1 MAYNKIPISVLPECS
16 TTDGLQTLGIDAQG
30 QSVRIPFG
38 AILAGKATKTD
49 INFVKDLGDF
59 ETEADGDAATLD
71 TSLNTNTRQRLFLYR
86 FKGPT
91 PSGVQI
97 YHSRVILNSYNAGT
111 NSSGTTARF
120 DITQFKFA
128 HDGTVMTRTIT
139 GVNWSAES
147 RGGSTQWRRITLNS
161 SDLSAVGGYS
171 VVGGVMHMGHFNN
184 LDAALTVAARSDISG
199 ARGVNILRF
208 TYQGAAGVVSAFIH
222 QTIKGDDVAVQY
234 IFDRGTVKV
243 RCVTGASPNNTN
255 GTAVVDDE
263 TTWAHRIA
271 WNGNDI
277 LLTGYEPYGGS
288 APVLSTITG
297 VAKTSQLPTPQS
309 KRTATAEDKMFV
321 YCVDN
326 PQSKQSVLNAPD
338 TLLRQTGGKLKLQKG
353 IWNPNGASVYYTAN
367 EVPCATTG
375 ADGAMAKE
383 VFNRLGGAGDDAPR
397 IYVSST
403 ATTEVTITYPNWALG
418 GTRTFTIGQATS
430 ARAGVMSKDDKLKLD
445 ALMPIIYGRSDN
457 TKRAINSALFAL
469 GANATDAEI
478 KAALTEYATKA
489 VLTRQEL
496 EQCAASGCT
505 LWDEQTQAQVH
516 VTHNGGG
523 FFNFVELSQVH
534 YGELPHLRFVG
545 LRAMED
551 GTYKVTRPGMTE
563 RIAFQ
568 SELQTLIERIEALES
583 TINTQE

>member
-1 MAYNKIPISVLPECS
+1 MTEQEKNAIKGELLAEA
-16 TTDGLQTLGIDAQG
+16 TDVGSAPQVELADIVNSLNLVALAGTQPRR
-30 QSVRIPFG
+30 VPFG
-38 AILAGKATKTD
+38 NLRQAVENGSSW
-49 INFVKDLGDF
+49 VKNLGDF
-59 ETEADGDAATLD
+59 DTEAAGDAATLEACRTD
-71 TSLNTNTRQRLFLYR
+71 NNSRVRLMLYR

-91 PSGVQI
+91 PSGIQM
-97 YHSRVILNSYNAGT
+97 YHSRVVLNAFYAT
-111 NSSGTTARF
+111 TYSSGATARF
-120 DITQFKFA
+120 DVVQYKF
-128 HDGTVMTRTIT
+128 GTDSE
-139 GVNWSAES
+139 GVQS
-147 RGGSTQWRRITLNS
+147 RYVQQANSSSPVVAKAWHRITLNTS
-161 SDLSAVGGYS
+161 ELSAVGGYS
-171 VVGGVMHMGHFNN
+171 VVGGVMNMGHFIN
-184 LDAALTVAARSDISG
+184 LDAALTAAARSDISG

-255 GTAVVDDE
+255 GTAVVNDE

-288 APVLSTITG
+288 APVLSTVSG

-383 VFNRLGGAGDDAPR
+383 VFNRLGSGAT
-397 IYVSST
+397 IYEGTST
-403 ATTEVTITYPNWALG
+403 TTSVLIVYPNWAAG
-418 GTRTFTIGQATS
+418 GTRTFTIGAATS
-430 ARAGVMSKDDKLKLD
+430 ARAGVMSTSDKNKLD
-445 ALMPIIYGRSDN
+445 ALPTNDE
-457 TKRAINSALFAL
+457 LQ
-469 GANATDAEI
+469 ATI
-478 KAALTEYATKA
+478 AT
-489 VLTRQEL
+489 L
-496 EQCAASGCT
+496 
-505 LWDEQTQAQVH
+505 QAQLLEAQEH
-516 VTHNGGG
+516 
-523 FFNFVELSQVH
+523 
-534 YGELPHLRFVG
+534 
-545 LRAMED
+545 
-551 GTYKVTRPGMTE
+551 
-563 RIAFQ
+563 IAA
-568 SELQTLIERIEALES
+568 IES